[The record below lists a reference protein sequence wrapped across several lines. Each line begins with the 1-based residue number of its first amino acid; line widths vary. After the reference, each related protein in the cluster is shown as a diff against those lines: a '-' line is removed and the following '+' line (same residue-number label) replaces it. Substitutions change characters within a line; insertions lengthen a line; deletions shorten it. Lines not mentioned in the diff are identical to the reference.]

1 VLNLV
6 QLGKQTL
13 FAVALVALGLESS
26 VHAAQ
31 ESSSKSPAT
40 VYDKDQSTEFRI
52 AALIQQLGSDS
63 YAARKQA
70 ESELMQI
77 GILAM
82 DQLQIASLSSDP
94 QIATSALFVQQSIPQ
109 NWVWQDDSF
118 QVQQILDGYGSAD
131 TVDRA
136 SRLDRLALLRNGEG
150 LPALCRIVRYEVSG
164 QLSRLA
170 SMRIMRIVAE
180 ASDESSL
187 VQRELVAKSLGDS
200 QREPSLWVRQFLSE
214 AETGTFDVDWWR
226 DRAKR
231 EHQLLRENSRETR
244 RNVMIDFYE
253 WICQQMAAK
262 GHRAEAIELA
272 SAMLELIDA
281 ETFRLADACQWA
293 IENGLPELVEHISQ
307 TNDKLKARFA
317 EEPQLGYL
325 LAESFQK
332 RSMEPKAQE
341 TAKAVFERK
350 RFQGLPTQV
359 ERLNV
364 GVELSQ
370 RGQFDWAEREL
381 TASLDKADLT
391 SRITMVCLEVLSE
404 LLGDGEKYEQA
415 ADAWKPIVDRIQN
428 EPMFAKQ
435 IANDFPGTYDGRI
448 IENVLARYHY
458 LRGQSENAKGNHAA
472 ARDELRKAFELYDE
486 NVDFLIAMSRV
497 EGDESW
503 KSFTQQNIEKIL
515 NRYREQIQAAE
526 IAAVQGGPR
535 DSASVQ
541 GELAKF
547 LNESA
552 WLSASTNGNS
562 SEAVAF
568 ASKACKLSPGIAA
581 YVDTLARAYFANG
594 QIQKAIDT
602 QQEAIALDPH
612 SRTMKRQLAE
622 FTEAL
627 RKSNSGDK

>member
-1 VLNLV
+1 MNSIRRGMQSLV
-6 QLGKQTL
+6 V
-13 FAVALVALGLESS
+13 FAIVIVGFEQS
-26 VHAAQ
+26 VFAAQ
-31 ESSSKSPAT
+31 DSSANSSAT
-40 VYDKDQSTEFRI
+40 KYDKNQSLEFRI
-52 AALIQQLGSDS
+52 AALIQQLGSES
-63 YAARKQA
+63 YAARKQS

-94 QIATSALFVQQSIPQ
+94 QIATAALFVQQSIPQ

-118 QVQQILDGYGSAD
+118 QVQQVLDGYGSAD
-131 TVDRA
+131 LTDRA
-136 SRLDRLALLRNGEG
+136 SRLERLALLKDGEG
-150 LPALCRIVRYEVSG
+150 LQALCRVVRYEVSG

-170 SMRIMRIVAE
+170 SMRIMRIVSE
-180 ASDESSL
+180 TPQDK
-187 VQRELVAKSLGDS
+187 AKSQRQLVLEFLGDS
-200 QREPSLWVRQFLSE
+200 QREPSMWVRQFISDAE
-214 AETGTFDVDWWR
+214 AGTFDVDWWR

-231 EHQLLRENSRETR
+231 EHQLLKENSRETR

-253 WICQQMAAK
+253 WICQQMALA
-262 GHRAEAIELA
+262 GHRSEAIELA
-272 SAMLELIDA
+272 SSMLELIDA

-293 IENGLPELVEHISQ
+293 IENGLPELVEHIAQMNQKLQ
-307 TNDKLKARFA
+307 TRFA

-332 RSMEPKAQE
+332 RSMDSKAQE
-341 TAKAVFERK
+341 TAQRVFERK
-350 RFQGLPTQV
+350 RFQGLPTQI

-364 GVELSQ
+364 GVDLSQ

-381 TASLDKADLT
+381 FASLEKADLT

-404 LLGDGEKYEQA
+404 MLGDGEKYEQA
-415 ADAWKPIVDRIQN
+415 AEAWKPLVDRIEN

-435 IANDFPGTYDGRI
+435 ISNDFPGTYDGKI
-448 IENVLARYHY
+448 IENVVARYHY
-458 LRGQSENAKGNHAA
+458 FRGQSENAKGNSAV
-472 ARDELRKAFELYDE
+472 AREELKKAFVLYDE

-503 KSFTQQNIEKIL
+503 KSFTQQNISKVL

-526 IAAVQGGPR
+526 LAAVQGGPR

-552 WLSASTNGNS
+552 WLNASTNGNTA
-562 SEAVAF
+562 EAVAF

-581 YVDTLARAYFANG
+581 YVDTLGRAYFSNG
-594 QIQKAIDT
+594 QIQKAIET
-602 QQEAIALDPH
+602 QQEAIALDPY
-612 SRTMKRQLAE
+612 SRTMKKQLAE
-622 FTEAL
+622 FNEAL
-627 RKSNSGDK
+627 RKSNSDAK